1 MNLILLFKE
10 DFISVSHVRISD
22 QRHWHIQHI
31 LTKQI
36 GDKVTVGLLGGDIGQ
51 AIITEI
57 NEHGIELE
65 VELTSPPP
73 APLPLTLLLGL
84 PRPKML
90 KRILYSVTTLGIKK
104 IILINSY
111 RVEKSY
117 WQSPWLQPEKMA
129 PFLHA
134 GLEQAR
140 DTHQPEVI
148 LARRFKP
155 FIEDELPALCAGNQ
169 CYVAHPMAIS
179 TPPTNL
185 TTPSIVAVGPEGGF
199 IEYEVE
205 MLAERGFEPVRLGER
220 ILRVETAIPT
230 LVGRMFNLT

>member
-10 DFISVSHVRISD
+10 DFISVSHVRITD
-22 QRHWHIQHI
+22 RRRWHIQNI
-31 LTKQI
+31 LTKQV
-36 GDKVTVGLLGGDIGQ
+36 GDKVTVGLLGGDVGQ
-51 AIITEI
+51 GTVTAI
-57 NEHGIELE
+57 NDQGIELAI
-65 VELTSPPP
+65 ELTSPPP
-73 APLPLTLLLGL
+73 PPLPLTLLLGL

-90 KRILYSVTTLGIKK
+90 KRILFSATTLGIKK

-117 WQSPWLQPEKMA
+117 WQSPWLKPEKMA
-129 PFLHA
+129 PFFHA

-140 DTHQPEVI
+140 DTLLPEVI

-155 FIEDELPALCAGNQ
+155 FVEDQLPSLCAGNQ
-169 CYVAHPMAIS
+169 CYIAHPAAIS

-199 IEYEVE
+199 IEYEVD
-205 MLAERGFEPVRLGER
+205 MLAERGFEPIRLGER